1 MDLDL
6 DPRHYRLKGSKPV
19 KYLSSKLFS
28 RLAIAAGIFAGGF
41 WFAFTQWFYIG
52 AGWIVLVIALTPGL
66 VLFFTWLLL
75 GGEDSVDPPA
85 KPRGQRR
92 RSQRPEHNHWRI
104 VPRD

>member
-52 AGWIVLVIALTPGL
+52 AGWIVLAIALTPGV

-75 GGEDSVDPPA
+75 GGEDSVDPPEMPRHP
-85 KPRGQRR
+85 KPR
-92 RSQRPEHNHWRI
+92 RPKREYPHWRI